1 MKVLHRDYEWG
12 PEFHA
17 GFCAGPGYFHDGCC
31 VVRSIA
37 RVPDF
42 YAANNAGTCFC
53 VRDQELRAA
62 FNAGAGTPCRIPSS
76 QPGSNASSR
85 ISVGIRMYLRHSMP
99 EFHAGSRCLTRDRNF
114 HAGFNVGSCFL
125 VRGQG
130 FRADF
135 TAGSGT
141 PPGTRSPNIDSMRDH
156 VSRSGF
162 GGTFGIQCGIRE
174 LARAFS

>member
-1 MKVLHRDYEWG
+1 MKVLYRDYEWG

-62 FNAGAGTPCRIPSS
+62 CKA
-76 QPGSNASSR
+76 
-85 ISVGIRMYLRHSMP
+85 
-99 EFHAGSRCLTRDRNF
+99 
-114 HAGFNVGSCFL
+114 
-125 VRGQG
+125 
-130 FRADF
+130 
-135 TAGSGT
+135 
-141 PPGTRSPNIDSMRDH
+141 
-156 VSRSGF
+156 
-162 GGTFGIQCGIRE
+162 
-174 LARAFS
+174 